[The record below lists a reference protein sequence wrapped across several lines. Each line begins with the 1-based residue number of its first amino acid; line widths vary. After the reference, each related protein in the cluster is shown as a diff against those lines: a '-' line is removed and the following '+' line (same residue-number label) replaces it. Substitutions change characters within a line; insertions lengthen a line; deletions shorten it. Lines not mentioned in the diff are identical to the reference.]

1 MGHLVPAVQLRTLIV
16 CRDEAVFLAQTAVL
30 LVNLLQR
37 QVLLRIHILLQL
49 VVETAGNQRAAQVQH
64 QVVLYC
70 QSGILVF
77 EDILIEV
84 GEQQLQALGMNLG
97 DVQGLTSIVPAG
109 LLPIEVVVVTELMDS
124 SGKIVKITIGR
135 VEVEGSAVSVQHGGK
150 AGFSLGIAKI
160 GIVEPMAAHIGE
172 RFGHFAGE
180 LPDIGLDHIQRDV
193 PGVILRIDRIAG
205 IIVVERIESIVQRND
220 VLLYR
225 LMEGT
230 DFLLGVVPLID
241 LRIGV
246 IGIVVVIIAC
256 GDFLTQGYH
265 TQIDV
270 A

>member
-1 MGHLVPAVQLRTLIV
+1 
-16 CRDEAVFLAQTAVL
+16 
-30 LVNLLQR
+30 
-37 QVLLRIHILLQL
+37 
-49 VVETAGNQRAAQVQH
+49 
-64 QVVLYC
+64 
-70 QSGILVF
+70 
-77 EDILIEV
+77 
-84 GEQQLQALGMNLG
+84 
-97 DVQGLTSIVPAG
+97 
-109 LLPIEVVVVTELMDS
+109 
-124 SGKIVKITIGR
+124 
-135 VEVEGSAVSVQHGGK
+135 
-150 AGFSLGIAKI
+150 
-160 GIVEPMAAHIGE
+160 MAAHIGE

-193 PGVILRIDRIAG
+193 PGVILRIDRITG
-205 IIVVERIESIVQRND
+205 IIVVERIEPIVQRND